1 LTERLLPTTTISSK
15 TDSSLAYRNFVDT
28 CRSEATRSVYIKALR
43 YFMGYLRLPSQA
55 YDKLLDKDQKSIQM
69 DICDFI
75 TFLRK
80 EHSSATVTLYVAA
93 LNKFYA
99 MNDVTTLNWK
109 KIHSFEGE
117 REKQT
122 EDRPYTHSEIRT
134 LVDSAS
140 LRDKA
145 IILLMSSAGL
155 RVGAVPGLR
164 VKDLEPVDRYKLYK
178 VRVYSKSVKSRY
190 VSMCTPECRS
200 SMDQYLELRKRW
212 GERITDD
219 SPLFRTDYNV
229 REGTR
234 KVRPITVRAVIAI
247 VNVLLRNTGLRH
259 QVSIASETETETAA
273 GLGQHQHQHQPQYKR
288 FHIMMTHGFRK
299 FFETNAFKAGM
310 DHMYLRRLMGQQSGL
325 EDAYLKLSEEEL
337 LEGDSKHV
345 GYIGILD
352 QLTIDESNKLR
363 REVQTLKVEKSNW
376 EALRKELDELKEL
389 FESKR

>member
-1 LTERLLPTTTISSK
+1 MK
-15 TDSSLAYRNFVDT
+15 TDPSLAYRNFVDT
-28 CRSEATRSVYIKALR
+28 CRSEATRRVYIKALH
-43 YFMGYLRLPSQA
+43 YFMGYLRLPLQA
-55 YDKLLDKDQKSIQM
+55 YDRLLDKDPKTIQM

-75 TFLRK
+75 TFMK
-80 EHSSATVTLYVAA
+80 KNHSSATVTLYVAA
-93 LNKFYA
+93 LNKFFA

-117 REKQT
+117 KEKQT
-122 EDRPYTHSEIRT
+122 EDRPYTHSEIHT
-134 LVDSAS
+134 LIDNTS

-164 VKDLEPVDRYKLYK
+164 VKDLEPVDKYNLYK

-200 SMDQYLELRKRW
+200 SLFQYLEHRKRW

-219 SPLFRTDYNV
+219 SPLFRADYNV
-229 REGTR
+229 REGAR
-234 KVRPITVRAVIAI
+234 KVKPVTVRAIIRTVD
-247 VNVLLRNTGLRH
+247 VLLRNTGLRH
-259 QVSIASETETETAA
+259 QVSIANETV
-273 GLGQHQHQHQPQYKR
+273 GVGVGSRPQYKR

-310 DHMYLRRLMGQQSGL
+310 DHMYIRRLMGQKSGL

-345 GYIGILD
+345 GYLGIVD

-363 REVQTLKVEKSNW
+363 REVQTLKVEKSSW
-376 EALRKELDELKEL
+376 EALRVEVDNLKAL
-389 FESKR
+389 LKG